1 MVENE
6 DKRFY
11 KEKSVFKPWKEETDE
26 TLKKMFE
33 SDMSYSK
40 LHRIMKNNE
49 DEMTEVKDT
58 LFSYYKQL
66 KNIFLLYASIST
78 YPVISW
84 NDFTNFCYKVSF
96 STLMQALV

>member
-58 LFSYYKQL
+58 LFSYYK
-66 KNIFLLYASIST
+66 
-78 YPVISW
+78 
-84 NDFTNFCYKVSF
+84 
-96 STLMQALV
+96 